1 MFFDLV
7 KKNSRRNRKE
17 NGLYFSSLIVTIIAF
32 YIILSLQNQDVILFL
47 KKMESDALD
56 KLFLLIPVI
65 YGFSLFILFFLVYF
79 AGKYQLGRRSHE
91 LGMYLMLGMRRSK
104 LLAMM
109 IAEEIYNSIISLAI
123 GIPVA
128 VFLSEVISLIT
139 AKLVGIGIIG
149 HHFSF
154 SAVAVMW
161 TIMGFLTIRLFALV
175 ILCSQFPKKQ
185 IDTLLME
192 TQEKKHRKT
201 KPVWIMIQL
210 IVGVLLLAFAYSN
223 AIKGIAWEN
232 LIFMGTTVLIGT
244 VGVFLFFHGIGILF
258 QIILNK
264 HINWNGLGIF
274 TFRQL
279 QESVFQ
285 RPNTLAVSSLLIMMA
300 LCCFAYGISVG
311 CIFNTA
317 EKHVLDYTFQG
328 NGEQIK
334 SELQRVNLN
343 RTIDQVFEM
352 KIGNFPSNEAD
363 SFSAK
368 NLIDA
373 VKQCEDTTTRDML
386 LNNFQTFEHMY
397 FISLSSYNQLLQ
409 LSGKAEIE
417 LDHNQVA
424 LYNDPELA
432 NQDATDL
439 LTEVLGKKA
448 SVQINNETYE
458 FIQGVYQDSIVTD
471 RSITIFYGL
480 IVPDELYAAL
490 IPEAADNSFWNATLK
505 KNYVEK
511 EGLLQAITE
520 VNTILD
526 STKLDYESYLQNMGR
541 SLFYT
546 VAASYVT
553 IYLAIIF
560 LIISNTVMG
569 AQFLMHQQ
577 KAKKRYQTLIRLGA
591 DYESLCKS
599 ARKQITWYF
608 SIPIFVASISAVF
621 GTRSL
626 FTGVVTTSMRN
637 EVSSLMWVSMAMIL
651 FACVIEFGYMISVK
665 RMSDRNMR
673 KVMEIKREN
682 D

>member
-1 MFFDLV
+1 M
-7 KKNSRRNRKE
+7 
-17 NGLYFSSLIVTIIAF
+17 
-32 YIILSLQNQDVILFL
+32 
-47 KKMESDALD
+47 
-56 KLFLLIPVI
+56 
-65 YGFSLFILFFLVYF
+65 
-79 AGKYQLGRRSHE
+79 
-91 LGMYLMLGMRRSK
+91 
-104 LLAMM
+104 
-109 IAEEIYNSIISLAI
+109 
-123 GIPVA
+123 A

-139 AKLVGIGIIG
+139 AKLVGLGIIG
-149 HHFSF
+149 HQFSF
-154 SAVAVMW
+154 SVTAVIW
-161 TIMGFLTIRLFALV
+161 TIVGFLAIRLLALML
-175 ILCSQFPKKQ
+175 LCSQFSKKQ
-185 IDTLLME
+185 IDTLLRE
-192 TQEKKHRKT
+192 TQEKKHRKA
-201 KPVWIMIQL
+201 KPIWIIMQL
-210 IVGVLLLAFAYSN
+210 ILGVLLLAVAYSN
-223 AIKGIAWEN
+223 AIKGNAWEN
-232 LIFMGTTVLIGT
+232 LIFMGVTVLLGLM
-244 VGVFLFFHGIGILF
+244 GVFLFFHGIGILF
-258 QIILNK
+258 EILLYN
-264 HINWNGLGIF
+264 HANRNGLRIF

-285 RPNTLAVSSLLIMMA
+285 KPNTLAVSSLLIMMA

-328 NGEQIK
+328 DGTQIK

-343 RTIDQVFEM
+343 RSIDQVFEM

-368 NLIDA
+368 NLIDS
-373 VKQCEDTTTRDML
+373 VRQCEDTTTRDTL
-386 LNNFQTFEHMY
+386 LNNLQTFEHTY
-397 FISLSSYNQLLQ
+397 FIALSSYNQMLQ
-409 LSGKAEIE
+409 LSGKAEIK
-417 LDHNQVA
+417 LGHNQVA

-432 NQDATDL
+432 NQDTTNL
-439 LTEVLGKKA
+439 LTEVLDKKA
-448 SVQINNETYE
+448 SVSINNETYQ

-480 IVPDELYAAL
+480 IVPDELYATL
-490 IPEAADNSFWNATLK
+490 IPEDTDNSFWNATLK
-505 KNYVEK
+505 SDYVK
-511 EGLLQAITE
+511 QEGLLQAITD
-520 VNTILD
+520 VNTILA
-526 STKLDYESYLQNMGR
+526 STKLNYESYLQNMGR
-541 SLFYT
+541 SMFYT

-608 SIPIFVASISAVF
+608 AIPIFVASISAIF

-637 EVSSLMWVSMAMIL
+637 EVSSLMWVSIAMIL
-651 FACVIEFGYMISVK
+651 FACVIEFGYMASVK

-673 KVMEIKREN
+673 KVMEIKREDN
-682 D
+682 

>member
-7 KKNSRRNRKE
+7 KKNSRRNRNE

-56 KLFLLIPVI
+56 KLFLLIPVL
-65 YGFSLFILFFLVYF
+65 YGFSLVILFFLVYF
-79 AGKYQLGRRSHE
+79 AGKYQLDRRSHE

-109 IAEEIYNSIISLAI
+109 IAEEIWNSVISLMI
-123 GIPVA
+123 GIPLA

-139 AKLVGIGIIG
+139 AKLVGLGIIG

-154 SAVAVMW
+154 SAAAVMW
-161 TIMGFLTIRLFALV
+161 TILGFLTIRLLALV
-175 ILCSQFPKKQ
+175 MLCAQFSKKQ
-185 IDTLLME
+185 IDMLLTE
-192 TQEKKHRKT
+192 TQEKKHRKA
-201 KPVWIMIQL
+201 KPVWIMVQL
-210 IVGVLLLAFAYSN
+210 ILGVLLLAVAYYN
-223 AIKGIAWEN
+223 AIKGNAWEN
-232 LIFMGTTVLIGT
+232 LTLMGTTVLFGLS
-244 VGVFLFFHGIGILF
+244 GVFFFFHGIGILF

-264 HINWNGLGIF
+264 HINRNGLGIF

-285 RPNTLAVSSLLIMMA
+285 KPNTLAISSLLIMMA

-311 CIFNTA
+311 YIFNTA

-328 NGEQIK
+328 DGAQIK

-343 RTIDQVFEM
+343 RSIDQVFEM

-363 SFSAK
+363 SFSAQ

-373 VKQCEDTTTRDML
+373 VKKCEDTTTRDTL
-386 LNNFQTFEHMY
+386 LNNLQAFEHTY
-397 FISLSSYNQLLQ
+397 FIALSSYNQLLQ
-409 LSGKAEIE
+409 LSGEEEIE
-417 LDHNQVA
+417 LDQNQVA

-432 NQDATDL
+432 NQDTTSL
-439 LTEVLGKKA
+439 LTEVLAKKA
-448 SVQINNETYE
+448 SVRINNETYE
-458 FIQGVYQDSIVTD
+458 FIPGVYQDSIVTD

-480 IVPDELYAAL
+480 IVPDELYATL
-490 IPEAADNSFWNATLK
+490 IQEDTENSFWNATLK
-505 KNYVEK
+505 SDYIKK

-520 VNTILD
+520 VNTTLD
-526 STKLDYESYLQNMGR
+526 ATKLDYESYLQNMGR
-541 SLFYT
+541 SMFYT

-569 AQFLMHQQ
+569 AQFLMYQQ
-577 KAKKRYQTLIRLGA
+577 KAKKRYQILIRLGA

-608 SIPIFVASISAVF
+608 ATPIFVASISALF

-637 EVSSLMWVSMAMIL
+637 EVSSLMWVSIAMIL